1 MSTEEIKSI
10 LATHKNDLASKY
22 GLASLAIFGS
32 HVRGDQE
39 PDSDVDILVEF
50 EKPIGLK
57 FVDLAEEL
65 ENLLKLRV
73 DLVSRGAIKAR
84 LWKYV
89 ERDLIYV

>member
-10 LATHKNDLASKY
+10 LATHKNDLARKY

-32 HVRGDQE
+32 RVRGDQE
-39 PDSDVDILVEF
+39 TDSDVDILVEF

-65 ENLLKLRV
+65 ESLLKLRV